1 MGRHP
6 GGTSSF
12 SEIMGCEVI
21 GGAGGAG
28 RKEGSLYSKLIKKE
42 KQNKKKKN

>member
-12 SEIMGCEVI
+12 SEMKGREGN

-28 RKEGSLYSKLIKKE
+28 RKEGRRDSKI
-42 KQNKKKKN
+42 NK

>member
-12 SEIMGCEVI
+12 SEMKGREGN

-28 RKEGSLYSKLIKKE
+28 RKEGSLYSKLINE
-42 KQNKKKKN
+42 VKQNKKKKN